1 MYFILFFVLFLGIAF
16 VSKFWILRYRG
27 FFSFICD
34 WYFYYYRYYQG
45 FFLNWHELKKNQR
58 TNNKTIFINVYEA
71 HWSDSLMLS
80 PPSLRFFQNDLFIF
94 TKNIRGGGTKIL
106 QKIVK
111 IITICSKIYIF
122 LRKNIKKLLQFREK
136 KNFFFPKKR
145 RLINIFWKRKLEKN
159 VISDVNIL
167 K

>member
-1 MYFILFFVLFLGIAF
+1 MLFLGIAF

-45 FFLNWHELKKNQR
+45 FFLNWQELKKNQR

-80 PPSLRFFQNDLFIF
+80 PPPPHVFWKRFVCFY
-94 TKNIRGGGTKIL
+94 KKHKGGRTKIL

-122 LRKNIKKLLQFREK
+122 LRKNIKKLLQFRK
-136 KNFFFPKKR
+136 KKTFLFS
-145 RLINIFWKRKLEKN
+145 KN
-159 VISDVNIL
+159 VE
-167 K
+167 